1 MRPVLLCLLEVPA
14 GLNLRCSQGSPIHQ
28 ARLFGFLLF
37 SNFLTSASG
46 DHSPNKLLVFRSL
59 SGRNLTCQNVWA
71 SGLIS
76 ERKLRLTLQKE
87 HACTLLASCALGPC
101 LGGKPIY
108 LPAHWLQGSL
118 KAQVSG
124 SQRSFQGGGSN
135 TGQFKRTVKGFF
147 WGGGGGGVFSSYSI
161 SPTWHQIVFRSV
173 GHFSSRVKGF
183 FFGGGRASYVLK
195 LLHFPNME
203 TGCVQICWENPCQH
217 RKY

>member
-147 WGGGGGGVFSSYSI
+147 
-161 SPTWHQIVFRSV
+161 
-173 GHFSSRVKGF
+173 
-183 FFGGGRASYVLK
+183 FGGGRALYVLK

-203 TGCVQICWENPCQH
+203 TDCVQICWENPCQH

>member
-147 WGGGGGGVFSSYSI
+147 LGGGGHCMFSSYSI
-161 SPTWHQIVFRSV
+161 SPIWKQVVFRSV
-173 GHFSSRVKGF
+173 GKTLVSIENTDVIFSFYSLSFSPSLLFQLQRV
-183 FFGGGRASYVLK
+183 
-195 LLHFPNME
+195 
-203 TGCVQICWENPCQH
+203 
-217 RKY
+217 